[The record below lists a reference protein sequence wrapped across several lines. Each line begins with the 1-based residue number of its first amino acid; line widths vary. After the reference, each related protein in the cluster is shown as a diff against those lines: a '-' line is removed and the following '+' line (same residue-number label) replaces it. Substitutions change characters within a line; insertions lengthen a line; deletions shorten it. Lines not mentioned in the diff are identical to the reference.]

1 MATGDD
7 RPEPEIGRYDEI
19 ERPGPPPI
27 MQEVRP
33 EKVKVLSIALALAA
47 LAVFVGIVWYAY
59 DQGRQ
64 VGNDAAAPLIKAPS
78 KPVKIKP
85 RDAGG
90 MRVPDQDKL
99 VLQDL
104 NGAKVERIERLLP
117 QPETPVLPAQ
127 TASTTDTAVAT
138 APKPA
143 PVVPQ
148 VQAEAPRRPEPPK
161 IVKPVTDPPPAS
173 AAVTPPATP
182 AVKAATPA
190 AKPAPAKKPATVQP
204 APAKIAAATPAT
216 GNFRVQIAAVRS
228 QQRAEAEWQ
237 RVQRKN
243 PDVLS
248 GLTLMTQ
255 QINLGADK
263 GIFFR
268 IQAGPLSRQQA
279 AKICQVLK
287 SRKQACILVRP

>member
-1 MATGDD
+1 M
-7 RPEPEIGRYDEI
+7 
-19 ERPGPPPI
+19 
-27 MQEVRP
+27 
-33 EKVKVLSIALALAA
+33 
-47 LAVFVGIVWYAY
+47 
-59 DQGRQ
+59 
-64 VGNDAAAPLIKAPS
+64 
-78 KPVKIKP
+78 
-85 RDAGG
+85 
-90 MRVPDQDKL
+90 
-99 VLQDL
+99 
-104 NGAKVERIERLLP
+104 
-117 QPETPVLPAQ
+117 
-127 TASTTDTAVAT
+127 
-138 APKPA
+138 
-143 PVVPQ
+143 
-148 VQAEAPRRPEPPK
+148 
-161 IVKPVTDPPPAS
+161 
-173 AAVTPPATP
+173 
-182 AVKAATPA
+182 
-190 AKPAPAKKPATVQP
+190 QP
-204 APAKIAAATPAT
+204 APAKTAAATPAT